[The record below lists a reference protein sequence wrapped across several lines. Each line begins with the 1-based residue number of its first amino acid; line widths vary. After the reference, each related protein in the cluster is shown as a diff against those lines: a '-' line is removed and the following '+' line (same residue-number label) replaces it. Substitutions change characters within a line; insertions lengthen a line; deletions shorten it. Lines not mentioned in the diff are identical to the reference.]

1 MEIEGKKV
9 LRYIIDRLL
18 QVVDKDHIVLATST
32 AQSDDAI
39 EAFALQEGISC
50 FRGSLED
57 VADRFYQAAN
67 QKSWDYAIRINGDNV
82 FVDTQV
88 LADMIAI
95 ARSGEYDFVSNVKDR
110 TFPKGMSI
118 EIVKMRHYASL
129 LPAISSSEYYREHVT
144 LYLYEHEADSYYYY
158 RNTGLPEAS
167 GIQMAL
173 DTAEDLERTKNI
185 IGQFKGEHWNYNLK
199 EIYTIWKALYNEQ
212 SI

>member
-39 EAFALQEGISC
+39 EGFAVQEGISC

-57 VADRFYQAAN
+57 VADRFYRAAN

-88 LADMIAI
+88 LTDMIAI
-95 ARSGEYDFVSNVKDR
+95 ARGAEN
-110 TFPKGMSI
+110 M
-118 EIVKMRHYASL
+118 
-129 LPAISSSEYYREHVT
+129 ISCPT
-144 LYLYEHEADSYYYY
+144 
-158 RNTGLPEAS
+158 
-167 GIQMAL
+167 
-173 DTAEDLERTKNI
+173 
-185 IGQFKGEHWNYNLK
+185 
-199 EIYTIWKALYNEQ
+199 
-212 SI
+212 

>member
-1 MEIEGKKV
+1 M
-9 LRYIIDRLL
+9 
-18 QVVDKDHIVLATST
+18 
-32 AQSDDAI
+32 
-39 EAFALQEGISC
+39 QEGISC

-88 LADMIAI
+88 LTDMIAI

-144 LYLYEHEADSYYYY
+144 LYLYEHEADTYYYY
-158 RNTGLPEAS
+158 RNTGPARGFGYTNGAGHCGRPGAHKDYNKS
-167 GIQMAL
+167 IQGRAL
-173 DTAEDLERTKNI
+173 EL
-185 IGQFKGEHWNYNLK
+185 
-199 EIYTIWKALYNEQ
+199 
-212 SI
+212 